1 MTLDERHSA
10 WLDGELDASEAAA
23 VEAELASDP
32 TLAAEVESLRAV
44 RSLLRDSATIDL
56 RADAGAHFVAR
67 VEALDADR
75 SAAAASP
82 SVVELSTRRRRIPTF
97 AAVAAS
103 FAIIVSVIGGVGG
116 DTTLPAVGDLIAR
129 HDAAAAEMPKEPM
142 DDTMPDMPKMDGAMD
157 MMAADESDGVAHA
170 VYVAADGSV
179 VSIFRSDG
187 ELDDD
192 ALVDD
197 MGGSMGEVDG
207 HAMWAK
213 DIGARHVAILD
224 GDGYV
229 WTIVSDVDVDPMA
242 DLMNDMMDE
251 LPERSPSLA
260 ERLHDLAE
268 AVVEPF
274 GLGG

>member
-1 MTLDERHSA
+1 MSLDERHSA
-10 WLDGELDASEAAA
+10 WLDGELDADEAAA
-23 VEAELASDP
+23 VEAELAADP
-32 TLAAEVESLRAV
+32 ALAAEVEALRSV

-56 RADAGAHFVAR
+56 RPDAGAHFIAR
-67 VEALDADR
+67 VEALDAAAQSLE
-75 SAAAASP
+75 SAP
-82 SVVELSTRRRRIPTF
+82 VVDLATRRRRIPTF

-103 FAIIVSVIGGVGG
+103 FVIIVSVIGGVGG
-116 DTTLPAVGDLIAR
+116 DTTLPAIGDLVAR
-129 HDAAAAEMPKEPM
+129 HDAAAAEMPDEPIDESM
-142 DDTMPDMPKMDGAMD
+142 SDMPKMAGEMD
-157 MMAADESDGVAHA
+157 MMAAEEADGVIHA
-170 VYVAADGSV
+170 VYVAKDGSI
-179 VSIFRSDG
+179 VSVFRLDG
-187 ELDDD
+187 QLDSD

-197 MGGSMGEVDG
+197 MGGSVGEMDG
-207 HAMWAK
+207 HDMWAK
-213 DIGARHVAILD
+213 DIGARHVAVLD

-260 ERLHDLAE
+260 ERLHDVAE